1 MKPTP
6 MTREEIDEFCA
17 LAAPNESIIVPDG
30 LDGAFL
36 GIATEEE
43 PPQAVYSI
51 ERCVKILAEDMK
63 QEEAEEYFWFNVA
76 GAQGE
81 GFPLYISTPEDTY

>member
-1 MKPTP
+1 MKQK
-6 MTREEIDEFCA
+6 MTREEIDEFCE

-30 LDGAFL
+30 LDGAFI

-51 ERCVKILAEDMK
+51 ERCVQILAKDMS

-81 GFPLYISTPEDTY
+81 GFPLYISTPEETY

>member
-1 MKPTP
+1 MKQT
-6 MTREEIDEFCA
+6 MTREEIDEFCG
-17 LAAPNESIIVPDG
+17 LASPNDSIIVPDG
-30 LDGAFL
+30 LDGAFI

-51 ERCVKILAEDMK
+51 ERCVQILAKDMS

-76 GAQGE
+76 GSQGR
-81 GFPLYISTPEDTY
+81 GFPLYISTPEETY

>member
-1 MKPTP
+1 MKQ
-6 MTREEIDEFCA
+6 MTREEIDDFCG

-30 LDGAFL
+30 LDGAFI

-51 ERCVKILAEDMK
+51 ERCIQILTKDMS

-76 GAQGE
+76 GSQGE
-81 GFPLYISTPEDTY
+81 GFPLYISTPEEIY

>member
-1 MKPTP
+1 MKQ
-6 MTREEIDEFCA
+6 MTREEIDDFCG

-30 LDGAFL
+30 LDGAFI

-43 PPQAVYSI
+43 PPKAVYSI
-51 ERCVKILAEDMK
+51 ERCIQILGKDMS

-76 GAQGE
+76 GSQGE
-81 GFPLYISTPEDTY
+81 GFPLYISTPEEIY